1 MLLPRLITA
10 LIGIPLIL
18 LCIKFG
24 GIAFLLLMLLVV
36 IFGLTEYFL
45 LVKQAGYASQPV
57 VGTIAGIVLFL
68 SIYVNGTQNGVLS
81 NNLGTSA
88 ILSFILIPIFLYE
101 IIAGRIN
108 RSIESTGITFLGA
121 FFIPWALG
129 HLILIRDF
137 KPDGAII
144 VYFLFAVIWALD
156 TGAYFFGRK
165 FGKHK
170 LAPSVSPKKTIEGLI
185 GGVITG
191 TLASWGFVVIV
202 HFSLNKTL
210 FSTTEA
216 IIIGVIIS
224 LISQFSDLSESLLK
238 RNANVKDSAQL
249 LPGHGGILD
258 RFDSFLFTA
267 PLFYYYLT
275 IIKGF

>member
-10 LIGIPLIL
+10 LIGIPLVLI
-18 LCIKFG
+18 CIKFG
-24 GIAFLLLMLLVV
+24 GIAFLLLMLFVV
-36 IFGLTEYFL
+36 VFALTEYFL
-45 LVKQAGYASQPV
+45 LVKQAGYASQPII
-57 VGTIAGIVLFL
+57 GTITGIVLFL
-68 SIYVNGTQNGVLS
+68 SIYVNGTQNGMLS
-81 NNLGTSA
+81 HNLGTPA
-88 ILSFILIPIFLYE
+88 ILSFILLPVFLYE

-108 RSIESTGITFLGA
+108 RSIESVGITFLGA

-137 KPDGAII
+137 MPDGAII
-144 VYFLFAVIWALD
+144 VYFLFAVIWVLD

-170 LAPSVSPKKTIEGLI
+170 LAPLVSPKKTIEGLI
-185 GGVITG
+185 GGVVTG
-191 TLASWGFVVIV
+191 ALASWGFVSIV
-202 HFSLNKTL
+202 HFAINKTL

-216 IIIGVIIS
+216 IIIGVVVA

-238 RNANVKDSAQL
+238 RNANVKDSAEL
-249 LPGHGGILD
+249 LPGHGGMLD

-267 PLFYYYLT
+267 PFFYYYLT

>member
-1 MLLPRLITA
+1 MILPRLITA
-10 LIGIPLIL
+10 LIGIPLVLI
-18 LCIKFG
+18 CIKFG
-24 GIAFLLLMLLVV
+24 GIAFLLLMLFVV
-36 IFGLTEYFL
+36 VFALTEYFL
-45 LVKQAGYASQPV
+45 LVKQAGYASQPII
-57 VGTIAGIVLFL
+57 GTITGIVLLL
-68 SIYVNGTQNGVLS
+68 SIYVNGTQNGMLS
-81 NNLGTSA
+81 HNLGTPA
-88 ILSFILIPIFLYE
+88 ILSFILFPVFLYE

-108 RSIESTGITFLGA
+108 RSIESVGITFLGA

-137 KPDGAII
+137 MPDGAII
-144 VYFLFAVIWALD
+144 VYFLFVVIWVLD

-170 LAPSVSPKKTIEGLI
+170 LAPLVSPKKTIEGLM
-185 GGVITG
+185 GGVVTG
-191 TLASWGFVVIV
+191 ALASWGFVSIV
-202 HFSLNKTL
+202 HFAINKTL

-216 IIIGVIIS
+216 IIIGVVVA

-238 RNANVKDSAQL
+238 RNANVKDSAEL
-249 LPGHGGILD
+249 LPGHGGMLD

-267 PLFYYYLT
+267 PFFYYYLT

>member
-1 MLLPRLITA
+1 MLLPRFITA
-10 LIGIPLIL
+10 LVGIPVVLI
-18 LCIKFG
+18 CIKFG
-24 GIAFLLLMLLVV
+24 GIAFLLLMLFVV
-36 IFGLTEYFL
+36 VFALTEYFL
-45 LVKQAGYASQPV
+45 LVKQAGYAAQPII
-57 VGTIAGIVLFL
+57 GTITGIVLFL

-81 NNLGTSA
+81 NNLGTPA
-88 ILSFILIPIFLYE
+88 VLSFILLPVFLYE

-108 RSIESTGITFLGA
+108 RSIESVGITFLGA

-137 KPDGAII
+137 MPDGAII
-144 VYFLFAVIWALD
+144 VYFLFVVIWVLD

-170 LAPSVSPKKTIEGLI
+170 LAPLVSPKKTIEGLI
-185 GGVITG
+185 GGVVTG
-191 TLASWGFVVIV
+191 ALASWGFVSIV
-202 HFSLNKTL
+202 HFVINKTL

-216 IIIGVIIS
+216 IIIGVVLA

-238 RNANVKDSAQL
+238 RNANVKDSAAL
-249 LPGHGGILD
+249 LPGHGGMLD

-267 PLFYYYLT
+267 PFFYYYLT

>member
-1 MLLPRLITA
+1 VILPRLITA
-10 LIGIPLIL
+10 LIGIPLVLI
-18 LCIKFG
+18 CIKFG
-24 GIAFLLLMLLVV
+24 GIAFLLLMLFVV
-36 IFGLTEYFL
+36 VFALTEYFL
-45 LVKQAGYASQPV
+45 LVKQAGYASQPII
-57 VGTIAGIVLFL
+57 GTITGIVLLL
-68 SIYVNGTQNGVLS
+68 SIYVNGTQNGMLS
-81 NNLGTSA
+81 HNLGTPA
-88 ILSFILIPIFLYE
+88 ILSFILFPVFLYE

-108 RSIESTGITFLGA
+108 RSIESVGITFLGA

-137 KPDGAII
+137 MPDGAII
-144 VYFLFAVIWALD
+144 VYFLFVVIWVLD

-170 LAPSVSPKKTIEGLI
+170 LAPLVSPKKTIEGLM
-185 GGVITG
+185 GGVVTG
-191 TLASWGFVVIV
+191 ALASWGFVSIV
-202 HFSLNKTL
+202 HFAINKTL

-216 IIIGVIIS
+216 IIIGVVVA

-238 RNANVKDSAQL
+238 RNANVKDSAEL
-249 LPGHGGILD
+249 LPGHGGMLD

-267 PLFYYYLT
+267 PFFYYYLT